1 MCVLRAS
8 GERFDP
14 DRFLRGSS
22 LVPMEI
28 FRRGE
33 PSRPRS
39 KGEALTTSG
48 FIVSVSDLSWCDL
61 PGQVDE
67 VVAFLTRNR
76 DELVRLAADATADDI
91 RLRFPTNLRLKPNEI
106 FAQFDYLPATLIA
119 EAGAL
124 RMGIELALYPPT
136 WDGGEDAG

>member
-8 GERFDP
+8 GENFNP
-14 DRFLRGSS
+14 DEFLRTSGF
-22 LVPMEI
+22 VPLEV
-28 FRRGE
+28 FHRGE

-39 KGEALTTSG
+39 KGEALRTSG
-48 FIVSVSDLSWCDL
+48 FIISISDVSWSDL

-67 VVAFLTRNR
+67 VLGFLRHHKP
-76 DELVRLAADATADDI
+76 ELARLATDATADDI
-91 RLRFPTNLRLKPNEI
+91 RLRFPTSLRLKPGEI
-106 FAQFDYLPATLIA
+106 YAQFDYLPALLIA

-136 WDGGEDAG
+136 WDGGGDAG